1 METES
6 LSKKSNNSGLKAVI
20 VILSLLL
27 ISSLAYM
34 YKLSSDSQ
42 VTIALLKTEKDAV
55 IKDLENTKQSLDE
68 AIASNTSLSEE
79 LIAERDKI
87 QQLMAD
93 LEKSKDN
100 DPESLAKYKNEAERL
115 KAKIALLMKQIEGL
129 KSENKTL
136 VTKID
141 STSTE
146 LKKVRTVND
155 TLVSKNEYLSKTVER
170 GAKLSI
176 VNLQTTAVKQKSSGR
191 QVETDKA
198 SRANVLK
205 ISFTIAENQIA
216 KSGDKYYYV
225 QVIDSKN
232 NVLGDKKT
240 ETFGDKILT
249 YSFVSTVRYEN
260 KTVKVEKDLP
270 VTDVNEG
277 AFFVYVFDKSELVAK
292 SSFTLR

>member
-1 METES
+1 METDS
-6 LSKKSNNSGLKAVI
+6 LSKKTNNSGLKAVI

-27 ISSLAYM
+27 IGSLAYM

-42 VTIALLKTEKDAV
+42 VAISLLKTEKETV
-55 IKDLENTKQSLDE
+55 IKDLETTKKSLEE
-68 AIASNTSLSEE
+68 AIASNTSLSDE

-87 QQLMAD
+87 QQLMAE
-93 LEKSKDN
+93 LEKSKDI

-115 KAKIALLMKQIEGL
+115 KAKIAVLMKQIEGL

-136 VTKID
+136 VTRID

-146 LKKVRTVND
+146 LKKTRSIND
-155 TLVSKNEYLSKTVER
+155 TLVSKNDYLAKTVER
-170 GAKLSI
+170 GSKLSI

-232 NVLGDKKT
+232 NVLGDKKN
-240 ETFGDKILT
+240 ETFGDKLLT

-277 AFFVYVFDKSELVAK
+277 TFFVYVFDKSELVAK
-292 SSFTLR
+292 SSFTLK

>member
-1 METES
+1 METDS
-6 LSKKSNNSGLKAVI
+6 QLKKTNNSGLKAVI

-34 YKLSSDSQ
+34 YKLSTDSQ
-42 VTIALLKTEKDAV
+42 VTISLLKTEKDAV
-55 IKDLENTKQSLDE
+55 IKDLETTKQSLDE

-93 LEKSKDN
+93 LEKSN
-100 DPESLAKYKNEAERL
+100 DIDAESLAKYKNEAEKL
-115 KAKIALLMKQIEGL
+115 KAKIAVLMKQIDGL
-129 KSENKTL
+129 KKENKSL

-141 STSTE
+141 STSTV
-146 LKKVRTVND
+146 LKKVKSVND
-155 TLVSKNEYLSKTVER
+155 TLVSKNDYLARTVEK

-176 VNLQTTAVKQKSSGR
+176 VNLQTTAVKQKSSGK
-191 QVETDKA
+191 QVQTDKA
-198 SRANVLK
+198 SRANLLK

-216 KSGDKYYYV
+216 KSGDKFYYV

-240 ETFGDKILT
+240 ETFGDKVLT

-270 VTDVNEG
+270 VSDVNKG
-277 AFFVYVFDKSELVAK
+277 TFFVNVFDKSELVAQ

>member
-1 METES
+1 METDS
-6 LSKKSNNSGLKAVI
+6 HSKKTNNSGLKAVI

-34 YKLSSDSQ
+34 YKLSTDSQ
-42 VTIALLKTEKDAV
+42 ATVSLLKTEKDAV
-55 IKDLENTKQSLDE
+55 IKDLENTKKSLDE

-93 LEKSKDN
+93 LERSKDN
-100 DPESLAKYKNEAERL
+100 DAESLAKYKNEAERL
-115 KAKIALLMKQIEGL
+115 KAKIAVLMKQIDGL
-129 KSENKTL
+129 KKENKSL

-141 STSTE
+141 STSTV
-146 LKKVRTVND
+146 LKKVKSVND
-155 TLVSKNEYLSKTVER
+155 TLVSKNDYLARTVEK

-240 ETFGDKILT
+240 ETFGDKVLT

-270 VTDVNEG
+270 VSDVNQG
-277 AFFVYVFDKSELVAK
+277 VFFVNVFDKSELVAK

>member
-1 METES
+1 METVS
-6 LSKKSNNSGLKAVI
+6 PSKKTNNSGLKAVI

-87 QQLMAD
+87 QQLMAE

-115 KAKIALLMKQIEGL
+115 KAKIAILMKQIEGL
-129 KSENKTL
+129 KNENKTL

-155 TLVSKNEYLSKTVER
+155 TLVSKNDYLSKTVER
-170 GAKLSI
+170 GSRLSI

-270 VTDVNEG
+270 VSDVNEG

>member
-1 METES
+1 METDS
-6 LSKKSNNSGLKAVI
+6 HSKKTNNSGLKAVI

-34 YKLSSDSQ
+34 YKLSTDSQ
-42 VTIALLKTEKDAV
+42 ATVSLLKTEKDAV
-55 IKDLENTKQSLDE
+55 IKDLENTKKSLDE

-93 LEKSKDN
+93 LERSKDN
-100 DPESLAKYKNEAERL
+100 DAESLAKYKNEAERL
-115 KAKIALLMKQIEGL
+115 KAKIAVLMKQIDGL
-129 KSENKTL
+129 KKENKSL

-141 STSTE
+141 STSTV
-146 LKKVRTVND
+146 LKKVKSLND
-155 TLVSKNEYLSKTVER
+155 TLVSKNDYLARTVEK

-240 ETFGDKILT
+240 ETFGDKVLT

-270 VTDVNEG
+270 VSDVNQG
-277 AFFVYVFDKSELVAK
+277 VFFVNVFDKSELVAK

>member
-1 METES
+1 METDS
-6 LSKKSNNSGLKAVI
+6 LSKKTNNSGLKAVI

-27 ISSLAYM
+27 VGSLAYM

-42 VTIALLKTEKDAV
+42 VTIALLKTEKETV
-55 IKDLENTKQSLDE
+55 IKDLEVTKQSLDE
-68 AIASNTSLSEE
+68 AIASNTTLSDE

-87 QQLMAD
+87 QQLMSE

-100 DPESLAKYKNEAERL
+100 DAESIARYKNEAAQL
-115 KAKIALLMKQIEGL
+115 KAKIAVLMKQIEGL
-129 KSENKTL
+129 KKENKTL

-155 TLVSKNEYLSKTVER
+155 TLVSKNDYLAKTVER
-170 GAKLSI
+170 GSKLSI

-216 KSGDKYYYV
+216 KSGDKYYYI

-270 VTDVNEG
+270 VSDVNEG
-277 AFFVYVFDKSELVAK
+277 TFFVYVFDRSELVAK
-292 SSFTLR
+292 SSFTLK